1 MEEVINNR
9 IQKLFN
15 KFIYFAVVLT
25 QVCEEWIVDK
35 IDNQVT
41 TNTEYIAWGSG
52 SGTLTKD
59 DIALFAEESEDR
71 VEAVRSQ
78 SLPDVLQ
85 WVATVTAEADKTI
98 TEAGLFNNDTA
109 GSLFIHGDFTGI
121 VLSTGDKIELT
132 FQLEVQ

>member
-1 MEEVINNR
+1 M
-9 IQKLFN
+9 
-15 KFIYFAVVLT
+15 
-25 QVCEEWIVDK
+25 
-35 IDNQVT
+35 
-41 TNTEYIAWGSG
+41 
-52 SGTLTKD
+52 TKD